1 MATGG
6 LIPRRGPPLL
16 ASLSP
21 PEVGHLWGSFT
32 EISIRMKRP
41 WVWVDLENTPHVLFL
56 EPIIR
61 RLRSLGWEVRVSAR
75 PQAQTLELAA
85 HRDLAVRAIGLG
97 DLKGLGAKVIGVVAR
112 ASALA
117 AWILRQSR
125 PASLVSCSRSASLAA
140 LVLRIPGVALLDY
153 EHAEQ
158 RVLAAGNRVL
168 WLPDLLRSAKLPPAS
183 LKIARYYEG
192 LKENLYLD
200 GWVPDRAVERR
211 RLGVAD
217 DERLVVSRPPAE
229 SAHYASDRGGRLWIG
244 VMQELRK
251 RASHKVLIV
260 ARTPTQRESLARI
273 LGPGKDV
280 EFLTR
285 VVCGPALVGA
295 ADLVIGG
302 GGTMNREAAVLGVPV
317 WSVFTGPTPLIDD
330 RLADEGRLRW
340 VRTDAELAAALAA
353 EPPPPRLRR
362 GPYPQGLTT
371 IVENIEARLK
381 GLEGARE

>member
-1 MATGG
+1 MST
-6 LIPRRGPPLL
+6 
-16 ASLSP
+16 
-21 PEVGHLWGSFT
+21 
-32 EISIRMKRP
+32 P

-61 RLRSLGWEVRVSAR
+61 RLRALGWDVRVSAR
-75 PQAQTLELAA
+75 PQAQTLDLAA
-85 HRDLAVRAIGLG
+85 HRELAVRAIGAG
-97 DLKGLGAKVIGVVAR
+97 DLSGLGAKVMGVVAR
-112 ASALA
+112 AAALA
-117 AWILRQSR
+117 SWILRQGR
-125 PASLVSCSRSASLAA
+125 PALLVSCSRSASLTA
-140 LVLRIPGVALLDY
+140 LALRIRGVALLDY

-168 WLPDLLRSAKLPPAS
+168 WLPDLLRDAKLPPAS

-200 GWVPDRAVERR
+200 GWVPDRALERR
-211 RLGVAD
+211 RLGVSD

-229 SAHYASDRGGRLWIG
+229 SAHYASDRGGQLWIS
-244 VMQELRK
+244 VMRELRQ
-251 RASHKVLIV
+251 RASHKLLIV
-260 ARTPTQRESLARI
+260 ARTPRQRESLARL
-273 LGPGKDV
+273 LGPGKGV

-330 RLADEGRLRW
+330 RLADQGRLRW
-340 VRTDAELAAALAA
+340 VRTDAELASALAA
-353 EPPPPRLRR
+353 DPPPPRPRR
-362 GPYPQGLTT
+362 GPYPQGLST
-371 IVENIEARLK
+371 IVEDLEGRLK
-381 GLEGARE
+381 SVQGAGR